1 MAAITTKTKTNNW
14 KFSHEEDP
22 GPLRETRWIYKCA
35 CGEQKTHSKSVDVGF
50 GSSMAKAD
58 YETKHCETV
67 LLPTKDELFLQLLGQ
82 GKSADEI
89 KQLLALYQAAP

>member
-1 MAAITTKTKTNNW
+1 
-14 KFSHEEDP
+14 
-22 GPLRETRWIYKCA
+22 
-35 CGEQKTHSKSVDVGF
+35 
-50 GSSMAKAD
+50 MAKAD